1 MKLLNIYEA
10 LQELH
15 ISKEELLKLIDTNQ
29 ISVIVDENNAY
40 YFTEGFIMAYINRPK
55 DVKRC
60 HSTPLHLKI
69 IPKADKEMLK
79 NDVYE
84 NDLIS
89 DDD

>member
-15 ISKEELLKLIDTNQ
+15 ISKEELLKLVDTNQ

-40 YFTEGFIMAYINRPK
+40 YFTPGFIMAYINRPK
-55 DVKRC
+55 DVVKC
-60 HSTPLHLKI
+60 HSTPHNLKI
-69 IPKADKEMLK
+69 IPKADQEMLK
-79 NDVYE
+79 NDRYE